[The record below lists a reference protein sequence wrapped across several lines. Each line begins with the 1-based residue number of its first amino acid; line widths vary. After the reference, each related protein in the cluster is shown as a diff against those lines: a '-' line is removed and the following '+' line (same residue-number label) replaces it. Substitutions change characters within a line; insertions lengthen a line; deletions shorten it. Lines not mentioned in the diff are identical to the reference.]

1 MQINVFLA
9 DDHPVVRNGLMLIL
23 QAEPDIKVVGQAAD
37 GHEAVKRVGKAAPDV
52 VIMDIAMPGLNGIE
66 ATKKIRTACPA
77 VRVLILS
84 MHATAEHIYQALQA
98 GAQGYLLKESAGEE
112 VIKAVRAL
120 CKGKRYLSEKISET
134 VVNDYLQ
141 QRTLEKKKSPLASLS
156 EREREIL
163 QLAAEGKTSAEI
175 GHILFISPKTVET
188 YRSRLMQKLGISDHA
203 ALIKFAIQYGVTTVE

>member
-1 MQINVFLA
+1 
-9 DDHPVVRNGLMLIL
+9 
-23 QAEPDIKVVGQAAD
+23 
-37 GHEAVKRVGKAAPDV
+37 
-52 VIMDIAMPGLNGIE
+52 
-66 ATKKIRTACPA
+66 
-77 VRVLILS
+77 

-175 GHILFISPKTVET
+175 GRILFLSPKTVET
-188 YRSRLMQKLGISDHA
+188 YRSRMMQKLGIRDHA

>member
-1 MQINVFLA
+1 MPISVFLA

-23 QAEPDIKVVGQAAD
+23 QAEPEIKVVGQAAD

-163 QLAAEGKTSAEI
+163 QLAAEGKPSAEI
-175 GHILFISPKTVET
+175 GRILFISPKTVET
-188 YRSRLMQKLGISDHA
+188 YRSRLMQKLGISDHS
-203 ALIKFAIQYGVTTVE
+203 ALIKFAIQYGLTTVD

>member
-1 MQINVFLA
+1 
-9 DDHPVVRNGLMLIL
+9 VRNGLRLIL
-23 QAEPDIKVVGQAAD
+23 QAEADIKVVGEAAD
-37 GHEAVKRVGKAAPDV
+37 GHEAVRKAGKAKPDV
-52 VIMDIAMPGLNGIE
+52 VVMDIAMPGLNGIE
-66 ATKKIRTACPA
+66 ATKKIRKVCSAA
-77 VRVLILS
+77 RVLILS

-188 YRSRLMQKLGISDHA
+188 YRCRLMQKLGITDHA
-203 ALIKFAIQYGVTTVE
+203 ALIKFAIQYGVTTVD

>member
-1 MQINVFLA
+1 
-9 DDHPVVRNGLMLIL
+9 
-23 QAEPDIKVVGQAAD
+23 
-37 GHEAVKRVGKAAPDV
+37 
-52 VIMDIAMPGLNGIE
+52 
-66 ATKKIRTACPA
+66 
-77 VRVLILS
+77 
-84 MHATAEHIYQALQA
+84 MHATEEHIYQALQA

-141 QRTLEKKKSPLASLS
+141 QRTLEKRKSPLASLS

-163 QLAAEGKTSAEI
+163 QLAAEGKSSAEI
-175 GHILFISPKTVET
+175 GRILFISPKTVET
-188 YRSRLMQKLGISDHA
+188 YRSRLMQKLGIRDHA

>member
-52 VIMDIAMPGLNGIE
+52 VIMDIAMPGLNGVE
-66 ATKKIRTACPA
+66 ATKKIGATCPTA
-77 VRVLILS
+77 RVLILS

-112 VIKAVRAL
+112 VLKAVRAL

-141 QRTLEKKKSPLASLS
+141 QRTLEKKKSPLESLS

-175 GHILFISPKTVET
+175 GRILFISQKTVET
-188 YRSRLMQKLGISDHA
+188 YRSRLMHKLGIADHS
-203 ALIKFAIQYGVTTVE
+203 ALIKFAIQYGLTTVE

>member
-1 MQINVFLA
+1 MQISVFLA

-23 QAEPDIKVVGQAAD
+23 QAEPEIKVVGQAAD
-37 GHEAVKRVGKAAPDV
+37 GHEAVKRVGKAVPDV

-163 QLAAEGKTSAEI
+163 QLAADGKTSAEI
-175 GHILFISPKTVET
+175 GRILFISPKTVET
-188 YRSRLMQKLGISDHA
+188 YRSRLMQKLGISDHS

>member
-1 MQINVFLA
+1 MQISVFLA
-9 DDHPVVRNGLMLIL
+9 DDHPMVRNGLQLVL
-23 QAEPDIKVVGQAAD
+23 RAEPDIKVVGEAAD
-37 GHEAVKRVGKAAPDV
+37 GHEAVRRVEKVKPDV
-52 VIMDIAMPGLNGIE
+52 VVMDIAMPGLNGIE
-66 ATKKIRTACPA
+66 ATKKIRKACSA

-84 MHATAEHIYQALQA
+84 MHDTAEHIYQALQA

-163 QLAAEGKTSAEI
+163 QLAAEGKSSAEI
-175 GHILFISPKTVET
+175 GRVLFLSPKTVET
-188 YRSRLMQKLGISDHA
+188 YRSRMMQKLGIRDHA

>member
-1 MQINVFLA
+1 MQISVFLA
-9 DDHPVVRNGLMLIL
+9 DDHPVVRNGLLLIL
-23 QAEPDIKVVGQAAD
+23 QAEPDIKVVGEASD

-52 VIMDIAMPGLNGIE
+52 VIMDITMPGLNGIE
-66 ATKKIRTACPA
+66 ATKKIRAAFPA
-77 VRVLILS
+77 ARVLIMS

-141 QRTLEKKKSPLASLS
+141 QRSLEKKKSPLASLS
-156 EREREIL
+156 EREREIMK
-163 QLAAEGKTSAEI
+163 LAAEGKTSAEI
-175 GHILFISPKTVET
+175 ARILFISPKTVET
-188 YRSRLMQKLGISDHA
+188 YRSRMMQKLGISDHS
-203 ALIKFAIQYGVTTVE
+203 ALIKFAIQYGVTSLD

>member
-1 MQINVFLA
+1 MPISVFLA
-9 DDHPVVRNGLMLIL
+9 DDHPVVRNGLQLIL
-23 QAEPDIKVVGQAAD
+23 QAEADINVVGEAAD
-37 GHEAVKRVGKAAPDV
+37 GHEAVRRVEKAKPDV
-52 VIMDIAMPGLNGIE
+52 VVMDIAMPGLNGIE
-66 ATKKIRTACPA
+66 ATKKIRAACPEA
-77 VRVLILS
+77 RVLILS

-98 GAQGYLLKESAGEE
+98 GAQGYLLKESAGDE

-120 CKGKRYLSEKISET
+120 CRGKRYLSEKISET
-134 VVNDYLQ
+134 MVNDYLQ
-141 QRTLEKKKSPLASLS
+141 QRALDKKKSPLESLS

-175 GHILFISPKTVET
+175 GRALFISPKTVET

>member
-1 MQINVFLA
+1 MQISVFLA
-9 DDHPVVRNGLMLIL
+9 DDHPMVRNGLQLVL
-23 QAEPDIKVVGQAAD
+23 RAEPDIKVVGEAAD
-37 GHEAVKRVGKAAPDV
+37 GHEAVRRVEKVKPDV
-52 VIMDIAMPGLNGIE
+52 VVMDIAMPGLNGIE
-66 ATKKIRTACPA
+66 ATKKIRKACSA

-84 MHATAEHIYQALQA
+84 MHDTAEHIYQALQA

-175 GHILFISPKTVET
+175 GRILFISPKTVET
-188 YRSRLMQKLGISDHA
+188 YRSRMMQKLGIRDHA

>member
-1 MQINVFLA
+1 MPISVFLA
-9 DDHPVVRNGLMLIL
+9 DDHPVVRNGLLLIL
-23 QAEPDIKVVGQAAD
+23 QAEPDIKVVGEASD
-37 GHEAVKRVGKAAPDV
+37 GHEAVKRVGKAEPNV

-163 QLAAEGKTSAEI
+163 QLAADGKTSAEI
-175 GHILFISPKTVET
+175 GRILFISPKTVET
-188 YRSRLMQKLGISDHA
+188 YRSRLMQKLGISDHS

>member
-1 MQINVFLA
+1 MQISVFLA
-9 DDHPVVRNGLMLIL
+9 DDHPMVRNGLQLVL
-23 QAEPDIKVVGQAAD
+23 RAEPDIKVVGEAAD
-37 GHEAVKRVGKAAPDV
+37 GHEAVRRVEKVKPDV
-52 VIMDIAMPGLNGIE
+52 VVMDIAMPGLNGIE
-66 ATKKIRTACPA
+66 ATKKIRKACSA

-84 MHATAEHIYQALQA
+84 MHDTAEHIYQALQA

-175 GHILFISPKTVET
+175 GRVLFLSPKTVET
-188 YRSRLMQKLGISDHA
+188 YRSRMMQKLGIRDHA

>member
-1 MQINVFLA
+1 MPISVFLA
-9 DDHPVVRNGLMLIL
+9 DDHPVVRNGLQLIL
-23 QAEPDIKVVGQAAD
+23 QAEADINVVGEAAD
-37 GHEAVKRVGKAAPDV
+37 GHEAVRRVEKAKPDV
-52 VIMDIAMPGLNGIE
+52 VVMDIAMPGLNGIE
-66 ATKKIRTACPA
+66 ATKKIRAACPEA
-77 VRVLILS
+77 RVLILS

-134 VVNDYLQ
+134 MVNDYLQ
-141 QRTLEKKKSPLASLS
+141 QRALDKKKSPLESLS

-175 GHILFISPKTVET
+175 GRALFISPKTVET

>member
-1 MQINVFLA
+1 MQISVFLA

-23 QAEPDIKVVGQAAD
+23 QAEPEIKVVGQAAD

-163 QLAAEGKTSAEI
+163 QLAAEGKPSAEI
-175 GHILFISPKTVET
+175 GRILFISPKTVET
-188 YRSRLMQKLGISDHA
+188 YRSRLMQKLGIADHS
-203 ALIKFAIQYGVTTVE
+203 ALIKFAIQYGVVTVD